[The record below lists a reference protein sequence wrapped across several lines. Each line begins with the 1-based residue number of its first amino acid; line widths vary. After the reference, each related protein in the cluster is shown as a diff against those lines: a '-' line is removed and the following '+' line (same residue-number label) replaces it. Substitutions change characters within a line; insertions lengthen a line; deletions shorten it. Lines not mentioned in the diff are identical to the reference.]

1 MLLNITLQ
9 IKTINENKSTF
20 SFNIQFFSLRKPLF
34 YKLFITT
41 ILILFTRT
49 ACSRNPS
56 IYSIY
61 VIYVITGIS
70 RICGTGNKNI
80 CGIYSTMITIY
91 FL

>member
-34 YKLFITT
+34 YKLFTTT

-56 IYSIY
+56 IY

-70 RICGTGNKNI
+70 SFCGTGNKNI
-80 CGIYSTMITIY
+80 CGIYSTMSTMY
-91 FL
+91 VL

>member
-34 YKLFITT
+34 YKLFTTT

-49 ACSRNPS
+49 ACSSNPNIYS
-56 IYSIY
+56 IISIY
-61 VIYVITGIS
+61 VIIGIS
-70 RICGTGNKNI
+70 RFRETGNKNI
-80 CGIYSTMITIY
+80 YVIYSTISTMFI
-91 FL
+91 L

>member
-34 YKLFITT
+34 YKLFATAVFIFFSTT
-41 ILILFTRT
+41 T
-49 ACSRNPS
+49 SSSNPS

-70 RICGTGNKNI
+70 SFCGTGNKNI
-80 CGIYSTMITIY
+80 CGIYSTMSTMY
-91 FL
+91 VL